1 MGVRIV
7 KTIQT
12 QIWPIVMATP
22 TLAILA
28 ATLVLLVKEAGG
40 DTPTYPPTTQV
51 PCPSPSPAPSPSPSF
66 MQCGYKHFWA
76 NDHKLITYDRLI
88 TDHTS
93 GEYLGNFDVEAGTF
107 TAGTP
112 GLYSV
117 DFSSAVPYNT
127 LNDYIE
133 VYLWLNGVEVP
144 ESKFWSRPGYNTPG
158 WVLDGGSAR
167 MTVELKEGD
176 TLQLYGDY
184 EYNALNKFVFCVTV
198 F

>member
-88 TDHTS
+88 TDHNII
-93 GEYLGNFDVEAGTF
+93 G
-107 TAGTP
+107 
-112 GLYSV
+112 
-117 DFSSAVPYNT
+117 
-127 LNDYIE
+127 
-133 VYLWLNGVEVP
+133 
-144 ESKFWSRPGYNTPG
+144 
-158 WVLDGGSAR
+158 
-167 MTVELKEGD
+167 
-176 TLQLYGDY
+176 
-184 EYNALNKFVFCVTV
+184 
-198 F
+198 